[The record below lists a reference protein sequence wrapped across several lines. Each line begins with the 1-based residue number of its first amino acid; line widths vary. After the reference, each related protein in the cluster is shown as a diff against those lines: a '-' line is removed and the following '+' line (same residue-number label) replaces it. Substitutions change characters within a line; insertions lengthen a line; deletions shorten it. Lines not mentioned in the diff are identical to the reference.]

1 MQKETIS
8 FSVDREHRGIGT
20 VARSNSH
27 RLWRVQDLTMLAR
40 DPLLPLAVLSSS
52 ARVVTWQTKPGL
64 LEKPNQSV
72 PDAHAAQSTEGPTME
87 RLEHKPAPVRG
98 SLWERFHF
106 VITLPLKSPGQG
118 PSDKTHYR

>member
-27 RLWRVQDLTMLAR
+27 RLWRVQDLTMLVR
-40 DPLLPLAVLSSS
+40 DPLLPLAVNFHRVHVLSHG
-52 ARVVTWQTKPGL
+52 WPQMKPGL

-72 PDAHAAQSTEGPTME
+72 PDAHAAQSTEGPYME
-87 RLEHKPAPVRG
+87 RLEDKQAPVRG
-98 SLWERFHF
+98 SLWEKVGFIENTAMRHRR
-106 VITLPLKSPGQG
+106 GG
-118 PSDKTHYR
+118 